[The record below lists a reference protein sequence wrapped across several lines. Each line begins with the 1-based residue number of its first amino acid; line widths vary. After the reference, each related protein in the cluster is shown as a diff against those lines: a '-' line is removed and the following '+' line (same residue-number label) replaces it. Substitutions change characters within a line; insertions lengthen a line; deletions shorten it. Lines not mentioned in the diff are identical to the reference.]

1 MNSGQPTLLITYK
14 PQPQSEA
21 PLEQLSTASGADK
34 IDLLA
39 NLLKN
44 SSKEDLAD
52 ILAAFMPKEKATRKA
67 TPHASR
73 VLQRKVLTVHY
84 HCRNCDHTRVYTFEL
99 AKGQT
104 KSWVRKDGT
113 VGYVMVKANW
123 EPLTVQSW
131 TNSCE
136 MCKVRIATWTR
147 EKLEERYLQL
157 LCRLTFSEPPSTTND
172 WYKNEPLGDDPL

>member
-44 SSKEDLAD
+44 SSKEDLAE
-52 ILAAFMPKEKATRKA
+52 ILAAFMPQSKPARKSV
-67 TPHASR
+67 PHAAR
-73 VLQRKVLTVHY
+73 TIQRKVITVHY
-84 HCRNCDHTRVYTFEL
+84 HCRNCEHTQVYTTEL
-99 AKGQT
+99 AKGQS

-113 VGYVMVKANW
+113 VGYVLVKANF
-123 EPLTVQSW
+123 EPLNVQSW
-131 TNSCE
+131 SNSCE
-136 MCKVRIATWTR
+136 MCKVRIATWSR
-147 EKLEERYLQL
+147 DKLEERYLQL
-157 LCRLTFSEPPSTTND
+157 LCRLTFDETPSTTND
-172 WYKNEPLGDDPL
+172 WYKPAPLGDDPL